1 MPTAAD
7 AGVTQVRELLAR
19 RDFRLL
25 FAARTAS
32 VLGNAVVP
40 VAVAFAVLDLTGSAT
55 DLGIVLAARFV
66 PQLVLLLVGGV
77 LADRL
82 PRQRVMVGA
91 DVAAGAS
98 QAIAAVL
105 LLTGTLELWQLVA
118 LEAVNGAAFAF
129 FFPASTGLI
138 PRTVTPALLQPANA
152 LLRLSSNGMT
162 VLGAGLAGVIVAAT
176 GPGEALAIDSATFL
190 VSAACCSLL
199 RVSGEMTG
207 PGRRFLAD
215 LVAGWREFTRRRWL
229 WSVVAQFSIVNAAH
243 AGAFLVLGP
252 VVAKDSLGGAAA
264 WGLIVAA
271 EAAGFVVGGL
281 LGLRFRPRRPLLAGS
296 IGVLL
301 WAPPLALLALAAP
314 PGVIAAAAVVGGLGA
329 ETFGVQWDTSLQGH
343 VPGAALSRVS
353 SYDAL
358 GSLALMPLGLAVAG
372 PLAAAVGTAT
382 AIWAAFALIV
392 VATAAVLLVSE
403 VRTLPRTAAGEAG
416 G

>member
-1 MPTAAD
+1 M
-7 AGVTQVRELLAR
+7 
-19 RDFRLL
+19 
-25 FAARTAS
+25 
-32 VLGNAVVP
+32 
-40 VAVAFAVLDLTGSAT
+40 
-55 DLGIVLAARFV
+55 
-66 PQLVLLLVGGV
+66 
-77 LADRL
+77 
-82 PRQRVMVGA
+82 
-91 DVAAGAS
+91 
-98 QAIAAVL
+98 
-105 LLTGTLELWQLVA
+105 
-118 LEAVNGAAFAF
+118 
-129 FFPASTGLI
+129 
-138 PRTVTPALLQPANA
+138 
-152 LLRLSSNGMT
+152 
-162 VLGAGLAGVIVAAT
+162 
-176 GPGEALAIDSATFL
+176 
-190 VSAACCSLL
+190 
-199 RVSGEMTG
+199 
-207 PGRRFLAD
+207 
-215 LVAGWREFTRRRWL
+215 
-229 WSVVAQFSIVNAAH
+229 
-243 AGAFLVLGP
+243 LGP

-382 AIWAAFALIV
+382 AIWAACALIV
-392 VATAAVLLVSE
+392 VATVAVLLVSE
-403 VRTLPRTAAGEAG
+403 VRTLPRTAAGGAG